1 MSNQDELSKPKE
13 SKAGAGAA
21 GISGGTFLV
30 ALANSLPEGS
40 RAKFWLTLIAPSVSV
55 VLSVMW
61 LWAQV
66 EIANYMQD
74 RKLKS
79 LVSDAKSNLQEALN
93 NPNTSEEHRNVIR
106 KKLEE
111 IELIVADREL
121 GRIKSLSPISLSDVR
136 KSQSED

>member
-13 SKAGAGAA
+13 SKTSAGAV
-21 GISGGTFLV
+21 GIGGGTFLV
-30 ALANSLPEGS
+30 ALANSFPEGS
-40 RAKFWLTLIAPSVSV
+40 RVRFWLTLIAPSVSA

-66 EIANYMQD
+66 EIANYVQD

-79 LVSDAKSNLQEALN
+79 LVRDAKSNLQEALN

-121 GRIKSLSPISLSDVR
+121 GRIKSLSPISFTDIR